1 MESQAPSA
9 PRRRVP
15 IPQYTLGEELVNSIS
30 HGVGAALSIA
40 ALVLCLVKSVGTGDP
55 YGVAG
60 SILYGVSLIQLY
72 ATSAVYHA
80 LKPNLA
86 KRVFRV
92 LDHCVIFLLIAG
104 TYSPYTLVAL
114 HGPIGWTIFGVIWGA
129 AAVGIVFNAI
139 DLERFKKFSLACYI
153 LMGWVIV
160 LAFQPLLESM
170 AAGGVALLIAGGVA
184 YTIGAVIYAV
194 GSKHKYMHSIWHFF
208 VLAGSILHFF
218 SIYLYVL

>member
-1 MESQAPSA
+1 MDPQAQSA
-9 PRRRVP
+9 VRRRIS
-15 IPQYTLGEELVNSIS
+15 IPKYTLGEELVNSIS
-30 HGVGAALSIA
+30 HGVGALLSVA
-40 ALVLCLVKSVGTGDP
+40 ALVLCLVKAIPSGDP
-55 YGVAG
+55 YGIAG

-72 ATSAVYHA
+72 ATSSIYHA
-80 LKPNLA
+80 LKPNRA

-104 TYSPYTLVAL
+104 TYSPYTLVSL

-129 AAVGIVFNAI
+129 AAVGIVFNAV

-160 LAFQPLLESM
+160 LAFQPLLASL
-170 AAGGVALLIAGGVA
+170 AAGGVALLLTGGVA
-184 YTIGAVIYAV
+184 YTIGAVLYAI
-194 GSKHKYMHSIWHFF
+194 GGKHKYMHSIWHFF